1 MLPTLAEVLALPE
14 LQRGDPVVLAG
25 AGRLDR
31 PVRWVHVSELSDI
44 AELLSGDELL
54 LTTGIAL
61 PASSSA
67 LRRYV
72 DGLVGVGIAGLAIEL
87 GRRYTDALPP
97 ALVAAAEERGLPLV
111 AFRRETSFVSVTQAV
126 HRIVV
131 NAHLAELEASEEAHR
146 AFTRLT
152 LGRAR
157 PQQVVDLVAE
167 MAGRPVVFENLVHHV
182 IAYNTAGRDH
192 DAVIGDWERRSR
204 SARLRGQGGRGGP
217 AGPAGPA
224 APGGLGVAVDVG
236 PEPGRFGRLVLLP
249 DGTDGADG
257 EVEPRHRMLL
267 ERGATAL
274 AMGRLID
281 RDAQSLELHA
291 HRTLLTELAAGADVP
306 HLAARLTS
314 LGLRWKG
321 RHVTGLVVRMHDT
334 GGDAGDLRAVASDLL
349 DELRVRRASGLVGPV
364 DDERV
369 VALVA
374 HAPGA
379 ADVLT
384 DRLVARLARTGARL
398 AIGVGSAIDDVAGA
412 ASSVREALVVA
423 DSAVPADPPRAVRL
437 YDLRLRG
444 LLHLLR
450 TDPRLQQYV
459 ERELGALLAHDARTG
474 ERLADTLAAYCRSG
488 GNKVRAA
495 ELCHISRP
503 ALYARLQ
510 RIGQVVDI
518 DLTDPENVLALHVA
532 LLAREV
538 MTDRP
543 GARPVGQPTM
553 R

>member
-1 MLPTLAEVLALPE
+1 MLPTLAAVLALPE
-14 LQRGDPVVLAG
+14 LQRGAPLVVA
-25 AGRLDR
+25 AREHLDR

-44 AELLSGDELL
+44 AALLSGDELL

-61 PASSSA
+61 PSSRGD

-72 DGLVGVGIAGLAIEL
+72 DGLVEVGIAGLGIEL

-97 ALVAAAEERGLPLV
+97 ALVAAAEARGLPLV
-111 AFRRETSFVSVTQAV
+111 AFRRETSFVAVTQAV
-126 HRIVV
+126 HQIVV

-204 SARLRGQGGRGGP
+204 AARMRG
-217 AGPAGPA
+217 
-224 APGGLGVAVDVG
+224 PGAAVDVG
-236 PEPGRFGRLVLLP
+236 PEPGRFGRLVLLA
-249 DGTDGADG
+249 DGADG
-257 EVEPRHRMLL
+257 TEEEVTPRHRMLL

-281 RDAQSLELHA
+281 RDAQNLELQA
-291 HRTLLTELAAGADVP
+291 HRTLLTELAAGLDVP
-306 HLAARLTS
+306 HLASRLTS

-321 RHVTGLVVRMHDT
+321 RHVTGVVVRLP
-334 GGDAGDLRAVASDLL
+334 GPQGDAGELRAVASDLL
-349 DELRVRRASGLVGPV
+349 DELRLRRTSGLVGPV

-374 HAPGA
+374 HAAGGGDP
-379 ADVLT
+379 VV
-384 DRLVARLARTGARL
+384 DRLVERLARTGARL
-398 AIGVGSAIDDVAGA
+398 VVGVGSAVDDVAG
-412 ASSVREALVVA
+412 SGGSVREALVVA
-423 DSAVPADPPRAVRL
+423 DSAVPVDPPRAVRL

-450 TDPRLQQYV
+450 GDPRLQQYV
-459 ERELGALLAHDARTG
+459 ERELGALLAHDARSG
-474 ERLADTLAAYCRSG
+474 ERLADTLAAYCHSG
-488 GNKVRAA
+488 GNKVRTA

-503 ALYARLQ
+503 ALYARLR
-510 RIGQVVDI
+510 RIGQIVDI
-518 DLTDPENVLALHVA
+518 DLADPENVLALHVA

-538 MTDRP
+538 MA
-543 GARPVGQPTM
+543 GQSGQPGQPGQPSI

>member
-14 LQRGDPVVLAG
+14 LQRGDPLVV
-25 AGRLDR
+25 AGRDR
-31 PVRWVHVSELSDI
+31 LSHAVRWVHVSELSDI
-44 AELLSGDELL
+44 AELLGGDELL

-61 PASSSA
+61 PSSPGA

-87 GRRYTDALPP
+87 GRRYTDALPD
-97 ALVAAAEERGLPLV
+97 ALVAAAEAQGLPLV
-111 AFRRETSFVSVTQAV
+111 AFRRETSFVAVTQAV
-126 HRIVV
+126 HQIVV
-131 NAHLAELEASEEAHR
+131 SSHLAELEASEEAHR

-167 MAGRPVVFENLVHHV
+167 MADRPVVFENLVHHV

-204 SARLRGQGGRGGP
+204 SARM
-217 AGPAGPA
+217 
-224 APGGLGVAVDVG
+224 LGTDAAVDVG
-236 PEPGRFGRLVLLP
+236 PEPGRFGRLVLLA
-249 DGTDGADG
+249 DAADG
-257 EVEPRHRMLL
+257 DLTARQRMLL

-281 RDAQSLELHA
+281 RDAQSLELQA
-291 HRTLLTELAAGADVP
+291 HRTLLTELAAGIDVP

-321 RHVTGLVVRMHDT
+321 RHVTGLVVRLPGPGSADE
-334 GGDAGDLRAVASDLL
+334 LRGVASDLL
-349 DELRVRRASGLVGPV
+349 DELRVRRTSGLVGPV

-374 HAPGA
+374 HAAGA
-379 ADVLT
+379 ADALT
-384 DRLVARLARTGARL
+384 DRLVERLARTGARL
-398 AIGVGSAIDDVAGA
+398 VVGVGSAVDDVAGSG
-412 ASSVREALVVA
+412 SSVREALVVA
-423 DSAVPADPPRAVRL
+423 DSAAPTDPPRAVRL

-450 TDPRLQQYV
+450 HDPRVQQYV

-474 ERLADTLAAYCRSG
+474 EQLTTTLAAYCRTG
-488 GNKVRAA
+488 GNKVRTA

-518 DLTDPENVLALHVA
+518 DLADPENVLALHVA

-538 MTDRP
+538 M
-543 GARPVGQPTM
+543 A
-553 R
+553 

>member
-1 MLPTLAEVLALPE
+1 MLPSLAEVLALPE
-14 LQRGDPVVLAG
+14 LQRGDPVVV
-25 AGRLDR
+25 AGRDR
-31 PVRWVHVSELSDI
+31 LGHAVRWVHVSELSDI

-61 PASSSA
+61 PSSPAA

-97 ALVAAAEERGLPLV
+97 ELVAAAEARGLPLV
-111 AFRRETSFVSVTQAV
+111 AFRRETSFVAVTQAV
-126 HRIVV
+126 HQIVV
-131 NAHLAELEASEEAHR
+131 NSHLAELEASEEAHR

-167 MAGRPVVFENLVHHV
+167 MADRPVVFENLVHHV

-204 SARLRGQGGRGGP
+204 SARM
-217 AGPAGPA
+217 
-224 APGGLGVAVDVG
+224 LGTDAAVDVG
-236 PEPGRFGRLVLLP
+236 PEPGRFGRLVLLA
-249 DGTDGADG
+249 DGTDE
-257 EVEPRHRMLL
+257 EVTPRRRMLL

-281 RDAQSLELHA
+281 RDAQNLELQA
-291 HRTLLTELAAGADVP
+291 HRTLLTELAAGVDVP

-321 RHVTGLVVRMHDT
+321 RQVTGMVVRL
-334 GGDAGDLRAVASDLL
+334 AGPGNADELRGVASDLL
-349 DELRVRRASGLVGPV
+349 DELRVRRTSGLVGPV

-379 ADVLT
+379 ADAVT
-384 DRLVARLARTGARL
+384 DRLVERLARTGARL
-398 AIGVGSAIDDVAGA
+398 VVGVGSAVDDVAGSGA
-412 ASSVREALVVA
+412 SVREALVVA
-423 DSAVPADPPRAVRL
+423 DSAAPTDPPRAVRL

-450 TDPRLQQYV
+450 HDPRVQQYV
-459 ERELGALLAHDARTG
+459 EREIGTLLAHDARTG
-474 ERLADTLAAYCRSG
+474 EQLTTTLAAYCRTG
-488 GNKVRAA
+488 GNKVRTA

-518 DLTDPENVLALHVA
+518 DLADPENVLALHVA

-538 MTDRP
+538 M
-543 GARPVGQPTM
+543 GQPTI

>member
-14 LQRGDPVVLAG
+14 LQRGDPLVV
-25 AGRLDR
+25 AGRDR
-31 PVRWVHVSELSDI
+31 LSHPVRWVHVSELSDI

-61 PASSSA
+61 PSSPGA

-72 DGLVGVGIAGLAIEL
+72 DGLVAVGIAGLAIEL
-87 GRRYTDALPP
+87 GRRYTDALPD
-97 ALVAAAEERGLPLV
+97 ALVAAAEAQGLPLV
-111 AFRRETSFVSVTQAV
+111 AFRRETSFVAVTQAV
-126 HRIVV
+126 HQIVV
-131 NAHLAELEASEEAHR
+131 NSHLAELEASEEAHR

-167 MAGRPVVFENLVHHV
+167 MADRPVVFENLVHHV

-204 SARLRGQGGRGGP
+204 SARMLGPDSRG
-217 AGPAGPA
+217 A
-224 APGGLGVAVDVG
+224 AVDVG
-236 PEPGRFGRLVLLP
+236 PEPGRFGRLVLLA
-249 DGTDGADG
+249 DGTG
-257 EVEPRHRMLL
+257 EAVTPRQRMLL

-281 RDAQSLELHA
+281 RDAQNLELQA
-291 HRTLLTELAAGADVP
+291 HRTLLTELAAGVDVP
-306 HLAARLTS
+306 HLASRLTS

-321 RHVTGLVVRMHDT
+321 RHVTAMVVRLPGPGNADE
-334 GGDAGDLRAVASDLL
+334 LRGVAADLL
-349 DELRVRRASGLVGPV
+349 DELRVRRTSGLVGLV

-379 ADVLT
+379 ADAVT
-384 DRLVARLARTGARL
+384 DRLVERLARTGARL
-398 AIGVGSAIDDVAGA
+398 VVGVGSAVDDVAG
-412 ASSVREALVVA
+412 SGGSVREALVVA
-423 DSAVPADPPRAVRL
+423 DSAAPTDPPRAVRL

-444 LLHLLR
+444 LLHLLQN
-450 TDPRLQQYV
+450 DPRVQQYV

-474 ERLADTLAAYCRSG
+474 EQLTSTLAAYCRTG
-488 GNKVRAA
+488 GNKVRTA

-518 DLTDPENVLALHVA
+518 DLADPENVLALHVA

-538 MTDRP
+538 M
-543 GARPVGQPTM
+543 AQPTI

>member
-14 LQRGDPVVLAG
+14 LQRGDPAVVAARDRL
-25 AGRLDR
+25 GRA
-31 PVRWVHVSELSDI
+31 VRWVHVSELSDI

-61 PASSSA
+61 PSSRPA

-72 DGLVGVGIAGLAIEL
+72 DGLVDVRIAGLAIEL

-97 ALVAAAEERGLPLV
+97 ALVAAAEERGLPLI
-111 AFRRETSFVSVTQAV
+111 AFRRETSFVAVTQAV
-126 HRIVV
+126 HQIVV

-167 MAGRPVVFENLVHHV
+167 MADRPVVFENLVHHV

-204 SARLRGQGGRGGP
+204 SARLRGPGGP
-217 AGPAGPA
+217 GGPGA
-224 APGGLGVAVDVG
+224 AVDVG
-236 PEPGRFGRLVLLP
+236 PEPGRFGRLVLLT
-249 DGTDGADG
+249 DGTDSTDG
-257 EVEPRHRMLL
+257 EVTPRHRMLL

-281 RDAQSLELHA
+281 RDAQNLELQA
-291 HRTLLTELAAGADVP
+291 HRTLLTELAAGVDVP
-306 HLAARLTS
+306 HLASRLTS

-321 RHVTGLVVRMHDT
+321 RQVTGLVVRMHGPD
-334 GGDAGDLRAVASDLL
+334 GGAGELRAVASDLL
-349 DELRVRRASGLVGPV
+349 DELRVRRTSGLVGPV

-374 HAPGA
+374 HPPGSSDA
-379 ADVLT
+379 VA
-384 DRLVARLARTGARL
+384 DRLVERLARTGARL
-398 AIGVGSAIDDVAGA
+398 VVGVGSAVDDVAGA
-412 ASSVREALVVA
+412 GASVREALVVA
-423 DSAVPADPPRAVRL
+423 DSAAPADPPRAVRL

-459 ERELGALLAHDARTG
+459 ERELGSLLAHDARTG
-474 ERLADTLAAYCRSG
+474 ERLAETLAAYCRSG
-488 GNKVRAA
+488 GNKVRTA

-510 RIGQVVDI
+510 RIGQIVDI
-518 DLTDPENVLALHVA
+518 DLADPENVLALHVA

-538 MTDRP
+538 MAERT
-543 GARPVGQPTM
+543 GQPSI

>member
-1 MLPTLAEVLALPE
+1 MLPTLADVLALPE
-14 LQRGDPVVLAG
+14 LQRGDPVVV
-25 AGRLDR
+25 AGRDHLAR

-44 AELLSGDELL
+44 ADLLSGDELL
-54 LTTGIAL
+54 LNTGIAL
-61 PASSSA
+61 PSSPRA

-72 DGLVGVGIAGLAIEL
+72 DGLVGVGDAGIAGLAIEL

-97 ALVAAAEERGLPLV
+97 ALVAAAEEQGLPLV
-111 AFRRETSFVSVTQAV
+111 ALRRETSFVAVTQAV

-167 MAGRPVVFENLVHHV
+167 MADRPVVFENLVHHV

-204 SARLRGQGGRGGP
+204 SSRR
-217 AGPAGPA
+217 AGADGWQ
-224 APGGLGVAVDVG
+224 AVDVG
-236 PEPGRFGRLVLLP
+236 PEPGRFGRLVLLA
-249 DGTDGADG
+249 DSADSAGGADG
-257 EVEPRHRMLL
+257 VDGVDGGATPRQRMLL

-281 RDAQSLELHA
+281 RDAQSLELQA
-291 HRTLLTELAAGADVP
+291 HRTLLTELAAGVDVP
-306 HLAARLTS
+306 HLASRLTS

-321 RHVTGLVVRMHDT
+321 RHVTGLVVRLP
-334 GGDAGDLRAVASDLL
+334 GGDAGELRGVASDLL
-349 DELRVRRASGLVGPV
+349 DELRIRRASGSVGPV

-379 ADVLT
+379 GDALV
-384 DRLVARLARTGARL
+384 DRLVQRLARTGARL
-398 AIGVGSAIDDVAGA
+398 VVGAGSPVEDVDGAGG
-412 ASSVREALVVA
+412 SIREALVVA
-423 DSAVPADPPRAVRL
+423 DSTVPTDPPRAVRL

-450 TDPRLQQYV
+450 HDPRVQQYV
-459 ERELGALLAHDARTG
+459 ERELGTLLAHDAQTG
-474 ERLADTLAAYCRSG
+474 EQLTRTLAAYCRAG
-488 GNKVRAA
+488 GSKVRAA
-495 ELCHISRP
+495 ETCHISRP
-503 ALYARLQ
+503 ALYARLH
-510 RIGQVVDI
+510 RIGQILDI
-518 DLTDPENVLALHVA
+518 DLADPENVLALHVA
-532 LLAREV
+532 LLARDV
-538 MTDRP
+538 MRD
-543 GARPVGQPTM
+543 QPTI